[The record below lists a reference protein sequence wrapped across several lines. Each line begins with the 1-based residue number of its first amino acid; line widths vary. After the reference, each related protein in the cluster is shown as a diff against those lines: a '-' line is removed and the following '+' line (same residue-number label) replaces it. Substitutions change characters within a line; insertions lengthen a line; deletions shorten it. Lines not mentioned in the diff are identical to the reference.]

1 MSSPAAA
8 SRNASLSSSRV
19 VSRSSSAV
27 KSTTETVGVGTRR
40 LKPSNLPLRSGI
52 TSARAFAAPVEVGM
66 MFWPAARARR
76 GSLWATS
83 RIRWS
88 LVYEWIVFIRPRRMM
103 NRSWTT
109 LAAGARQFVVQL
121 ALLMIW
127 CWSGSYLPSLTPSTI
142 VMSSPFA
149 GALMMTFLAP
159 ASMWARA
166 LSASVNRPV
175 DSITMST
182 PRSPHGSWAGSL
194 TWSTLTVLP
203 SMTSESSVW
212 VTSPL

>member
-1 MSSPAAA
+1 M
-8 SRNASLSSSRV
+8 
-19 VSRSSSAV
+19 

-52 TSARAFAAPVEVGM
+52 TRARAFAAPVDVGM

-83 RIRWS
+83 RMRWS
-88 LVYEWIVFIRPRRMM
+88 LVYEWIVFIRPRRIV

-127 CWSGSYLPSLTPSTI
+127 CWSGSYFPSLTPRTI
-142 VMSSPFA
+142 VMSSPLA
-149 GALMMTFLAP
+149 GALMMTFFAP

-166 LSASVNRPV
+166 LSASVKMPV

-182 PRSPHGSWAGSL
+182 PRSPHGSWLGSL
-194 TWSTLTVLP
+194 TCRTLTALP
-203 SMTSESSVW
+203 SITTASSVW
-212 VTSPL
+212 VTSPG